1 MKDETRLWLDYA
13 TENLE
18 IARIALE
25 RGFFNA
31 CLQNVQQVIEK
42 SLKAYLVEN
51 VKDFPRTHSI
61 RELVRLVGGEPVV
74 GLSGEDTDLIDA
86 IYIPSKYPVFGVLPG
101 EFADQEVC
109 MRCLQMA
116 ERTIKSIRT
125 KLI

>member
-18 IARIALE
+18 IAQIALE

-51 VKDFPRTHSI
+51 GKDFPRTHSI

-74 GLSGEDTDLIDA
+74 GLGDEDTDLIDA

-101 EFADQEVC
+101 EFADREVC
-109 MRCLQMA
+109 MRCLQTA
-116 ERTIKSIRT
+116 ERTIETVRT
-125 KLI
+125 KLL